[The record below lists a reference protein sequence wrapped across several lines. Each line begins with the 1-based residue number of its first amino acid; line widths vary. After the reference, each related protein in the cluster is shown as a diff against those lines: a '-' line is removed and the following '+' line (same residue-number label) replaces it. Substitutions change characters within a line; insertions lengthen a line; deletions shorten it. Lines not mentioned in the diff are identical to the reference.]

1 MAYSDNSTIVTKK
14 FVSLIILFILKCSKF
29 KNLEQRA
36 CVSIHIVFWYPKQRG
51 VMGLKLVQ
59 MAEYQGP
66 LYKVKYQFMQPTFIG
81 TRSCG

>member
-1 MAYSDNSTIVTKK
+1 M
-14 FVSLIILFILKCSKF
+14 ILFILKCLKF

-36 CVSIHIVFWYPKQRG
+36 CVSIHIVFWYPKQTGG
-51 VMGLKLVQ
+51 VTGLKLVQ

-81 TRSCG
+81 TIFCGSPIVSSFK